1 MPGSADHTYHG
12 PLTREPI
19 VLESPSSLL
28 HPENLI
34 PSSAAMFH
42 RDTAIAV
49 GGFRAGLCEDLDL
62 WCRLLGRGRATLS
75 PQVGVLYHMHPGQ
88 VSRDWEEIHAAH
100 LDVARSFAGE
110 PWWSRTL
117 VERRA
122 GVTAWDRFRD
132 RQRTGMA
139 GAGRALARDLLAHP
153 LRTLGVVEVL
163 RHRAAMR
170 RHTSRL
176 SLSGKPSVAVLPG
189 VDPAAVPAQDRYDVD
204 LSHTGSL
211 RAFIRLARR
220 PSDSAMVSSRPQ
232 AALVRLAGTR
242 PVRVSNGHLAQPA
255 AHPGANDATNVA
267 APGAVTR
274 T

>member
-12 PLTREPI
+12 PLTRKPV

-42 RDTAIAV
+42 RDTAMAV

-75 PQVGVLYHMHPGQ
+75 PRVGVLYHMHPGQ

-110 PWWSRTL
+110 PWWSKAL

-122 GVTAWDRFRD
+122 GVTAWDRFRG

-139 GAGRALARDLLAHP
+139 GAGRELARDLLAHP
-153 LRTLGVVEVL
+153 FRTLGVVEVL

-176 SLSGKPSVAVLPG
+176 SLSGKPSVAVLSG
-189 VDPAAVPAQDRYDVD
+189 VNPAAVPAARPLRRGFEPHRQLPGLPSPRPPAERLGDRQ
-204 LSHTGSL
+204 LATSGRAGATCRHATGAGVK
-211 RAFIRLARR
+211 RASRRAR
-220 PSDSAMVSSRPQ
+220 PHPDASSATH
-232 AALVRLAGTR
+232 G
-242 PVRVSNGHLAQPA
+242 
-255 AHPGANDATNVA
+255 A
-267 APGAVTR
+267 APGAATR